1 MRRRDLLL
9 LGTAAIAWPTVARP
23 QTSGGIVPVIGFL
36 GSASAAAWQPGPL
49 LPVRRGLNETGFT
62 EGKNIVV
69 EYRWADDHYDRLPAL
84 AVELAQKDI
93 AVLVAPGTVAAA
105 KAAMAATRTIPIV
118 FMIAS
123 DPVEAGLVSSFNHP
137 GGNVT
142 GVGYLNA
149 QLASKRLQL
158 LHEAVPAAA
167 TITLLVN
174 PANPVE
180 AESQTKELQ
189 AAAPALGLQLRVAE
203 VTTLDEIERVFKAVA
218 SDGKGAIQLSVDPL
232 FGRPRPMDHEGGRA
246 GGFEVVAIAARYAVP
261 TVYPWREFV
270 QGGGLMSYGSLIGDA
285 FRNVGVYAGHILN
298 GEKPS
303 DLPVERPTRF
313 YFALNLKTAKDL
325 NLTIPPTLVG
335 LADTVIE

>member
-9 LGTAAIAWPTVARP
+9 LGTAAIAAPTVARP
-23 QTSGGIVPVIGFL
+23 QTSGGIVPLIGFL
-36 GSASAAAWQPGPL
+36 GSAPAAAWQATALRPI
-49 LPVRRGLNETGFT
+49 RQGLSETGFT
-62 EGKNIVV
+62 EGKNIII

-84 AVELAQKDI
+84 AVELAQKDT

-123 DPVEAGLVSSFNHP
+123 DPVEDGLVSSFNHP

-149 QLASKRLQL
+149 QVASKRLQL

-180 AESQTKELQ
+180 ADSQTKELQ
-189 AAAPALGLQLRVAE
+189 AAAALGLQLRVAE
-203 VTTLDEIERVFKAVA
+203 VTT
-218 SDGKGAIQLSVDPL
+218 G
-232 FGRPRPMDHEGGRA
+232 GGRA
-246 GGFEVVAIAARYAVP
+246 RIYGGRERWQRRHSAERRSAVRPAAADGGNSRALRGTDRLSLARIRAGRRAHKLWLAHRRRVSQRRGVCR
-261 TVYPWREFV
+261 TYPQR
-270 QGGGLMSYGSLIGDA
+270 
-285 FRNVGVYAGHILN
+285 
-298 GEKPS
+298 
-303 DLPVERPTRF
+303 
-313 YFALNLKTAKDL
+313 
-325 NLTIPPTLVG
+325 
-335 LADTVIE
+335 

>member
-1 MRRRDLLL
+1 
-9 LGTAAIAWPTVARP
+9 
-23 QTSGGIVPVIGFL
+23 
-36 GSASAAAWQPGPL
+36 
-49 LPVRRGLNETGFT
+49 
-62 EGKNIVV
+62 
-69 EYRWADDHYDRLPAL
+69 LPAL

-142 GVGYLNA
+142 GEGYLNA
-149 QLASKRLQL
+149 QLAPKRLQL
-158 LHEAVPAAA
+158 LHEVVPAAGA
-167 TITLLVN
+167 ITLLVN

-203 VTTLDEIERVFKAVA
+203 VTKLDELERVFKAVA

-232 FGRPRPMDHEGGRA
+232 FGRPGLM
-246 GGFEVVAIAARYAVP
+246 VALAARYAVP
-261 TVYPWREFV
+261 TAYPWREFV
-270 QGGGLMSYGSLIGDA
+270 QAGGLMSYGSRVLDA
-285 FRNVGVYAGHILN
+285 FRKVGVYTGNILN

-303 DLPVERPTRF
+303 DLPVERPTHF
-313 YFALNLKTAKDL
+313 DFALNLKTAKDL
-325 NLTIPPTLVG
+325 NLTIPPTLLG

>member
-9 LGTAAIAWPTVARP
+9 LGTAAIAWPTAARP

-36 GSASAAAWQPGPL
+36 GSGSAAAWQPALFGASGPI
-49 LPVRRGLNETGFT
+49 RQGLSETGFT
-62 EGKNIVV
+62 EGKNIVI
-69 EYRWADDHYDRLPAL
+69 EYRWADYHYDRLPAL

-93 AVLVAPGTVAAA
+93 AVLVAPGAVAAA

-123 DPVEAGLVSSFNHP
+123 DPVESGLVSSFNHP

-142 GVGYLNA
+142 GEGYLNA
-149 QLASKRLQL
+149 QLAPKRLQL
-158 LHEAVPAAA
+158 LHEVVPAAA
-167 TITLLVN
+167 AITLLVN

-189 AAAPALGLQLRVAE
+189 AAAALGLQLRVAE
-203 VTTLDEIERVFKAVA
+203 VTTLDEVERVFTAVA

-232 FGRPRPMDHEGGRA
+232 FGRFGPI
-246 GGFEVVAIAARYAVP
+246 VAIAARYAVP
-261 TVYPWREFV
+261 TVHPWREFV
-270 QGGGLMSYGSLIGDA
+270 QAGGLMSYGSLIRDA
-285 FRNVGVYAGHILN
+285 FRKVGVYAGHILN

-303 DLPVERPTRF
+303 DLPVERPTHF
-313 YFALNLKTAKDL
+313 DFALNLKTAKDL
-325 NLTIPPTLVG
+325 NLTIPRTLLG
-335 LADTVIE
+335 FADTVIE

>member
-23 QTSGGIVPVIGFL
+23 QTSGGIVPAMGFL
-36 GSASAAAWQPGPL
+36 GSAPAALWRPV
-49 LPVRRGLNETGFT
+49 LPVVRQGLSETGFT
-62 EGKNIVV
+62 EGKNIVI

-84 AVELAQKDI
+84 AEELAQKDI
-93 AVLVAPGTVAAA
+93 AVLVAPGSVAAA
-105 KAAMAATRTIPIV
+105 KAAMAATHTIPIV
-118 FMIAS
+118 FMIGS
-123 DPVEAGLVSSFNHP
+123 DPVKAGLVSSFSHP

-149 QLASKRLQL
+149 QAAPKRLQL
-158 LHEAVPAAA
+158 LHELIPAAA

-189 AAAPALGLQLRVAE
+189 MAALALGLQLRVAE
-203 VTTLDEIERVFKAVA
+203 VTTLDEVERAFGAVA
-218 SDGKGAIQLSVDPL
+218 SDGNGAVQLSVDPL
-232 FGRPRPMDHEGGRA
+232 FSRTLVMA
-246 GGFEVVAIAARYAVP
+246 AIAAQYAVP
-261 TVYPWREFV
+261 TIYPWREFV
-270 QGGGLMSYGSLIGDA
+270 QAGGLMSYGSLIGDA
-285 FRNVGVYAGHILN
+285 FRKAGVYAGHILN

-303 DLPVERPTRF
+303 DLPVEMPTSF
-313 YFALNLKTAKDL
+313 DFALNLKTAKHL
-325 NLTIPPTLVG
+325 KLTIPPTLLG

>member
-1 MRRRDLLL
+1 
-9 LGTAAIAWPTVARP
+9 
-23 QTSGGIVPVIGFL
+23 
-36 GSASAAAWQPGPL
+36 
-49 LPVRRGLNETGFT
+49 
-62 EGKNIVV
+62 
-69 EYRWADDHYDRLPAL
+69 LPAL

-93 AVLVAPGTVAAA
+93 AVLVAPATVAAA

-123 DPVEAGLVSSFNHP
+123 DPVEDGLVSSFNHP

-149 QLASKRLQL
+149 QVASKRLQL

-174 PANPVE
+174 PANPLE

-203 VTTLDEIERVFKAVA
+203 VTTLDEIERVFTAVA

-232 FGRPRPMDHEGGRA
+232 FGRPGLM
-246 GGFEVVAIAARYAVP
+246 VALVARYAVP
-261 TVYPWREFV
+261 TAYPWREFV
-270 QGGGLMSYGSLIGDA
+270 QAGGLMSYGSRVLDA
-285 FRNVGVYAGHILN
+285 FRKVGMYAGNILN
-298 GEKPS
+298 GKKPS
-303 DLPVERPTRF
+303 DSPVERPTRF
-313 YFALNLKTAKDL
+313 DFALNLKTAKDL
-325 NLTIPPTLVG
+325 NLTIPPTLLG

>member
-36 GSASAAAWQPGPL
+36 GSAPAAAWQGGPL
-49 LPVRRGLNETGFT
+49 PSIRRGLSETGFT
-62 EGKNIVV
+62 EGKNIVI

-93 AVLVAPGTVAAA
+93 AVLVAPATVAAA

-123 DPVEAGLVSSFNHP
+123 DPIEDGLVSSFNHP

-149 QLASKRLQL
+149 QVASKRLQL

-189 AAAPALGLQLRVAE
+189 VAAPALGLQLRVAE

-232 FGRPRPMDHEGGRA
+232 FGRPGL
-246 GGFEVVAIAARYAVP
+246 VVALAARYAVP
-261 TVYPWREFV
+261 TAYPWREFV
-270 QGGGLMSYGSLIGDA
+270 QAGGLMSYGSRVLDA
-285 FRNVGVYAGHILN
+285 FRKVGVYAGNILN

-313 YFALNLKTAKDL
+313 DFALNLKTAKDL
-325 NLTIPPTLVG
+325 NLTIPPTVVA

>member
-1 MRRRDLLL
+1 M
-9 LGTAAIAWPTVARP
+9 A
-23 QTSGGIVPVIGFL
+23 GG
-36 GSASAAAWQPGPL
+36 AGPL
-49 LPVRRGLNETGFT
+49 SWLRQGLSETGFT
-62 EGKNIVV
+62 EGKNVV
-69 EYRWADDHYDRLPAL
+69 IEYRWADDHYDRLPAL

-93 AVLVAPGTVAAA
+93 EVLVAPVTVVAA

-149 QLASKRLQL
+149 QVASKRLQL

-203 VTTLDEIERVFKAVA
+203 VTTLDEVERVFAAVA
-218 SDGKGAIQLSVDPL
+218 SDGKGAIQLSVDPM
-232 FGRPRPMDHEGGRA
+232 FGQPGPGSAPGRIRFA
-246 GGFEVVAIAARYAVP
+246 MVAIAARYAVP

-325 NLTIPPTLVG
+325 NLTIQPTL
-335 LADTVIE
+335 LAFADTVIE

>member
-1 MRRRDLLL
+1 M
-9 LGTAAIAWPTVARP
+9 
-23 QTSGGIVPVIGFL
+23 S
-36 GSASAAAWQPGPL
+36 
-49 LPVRRGLNETGFT
+49 ETGFT
-62 EGKNIVV
+62 EGKNIVI

-93 AVLVAPGTVAAA
+93 AVLVATGAVAAA

-123 DPVEAGLVSSFNHP
+123 DPVDAGLVSSFNHP

-149 QLASKRLQL
+149 QVASKRLQL

-189 AAAPALGLQLRVAE
+189 EAAAALGLQLRVAE
-203 VTTLDEIERVFKAVA
+203 VTMLDEVERVFTAVA

-232 FGRPRPMDHEGGRA
+232 FGRPPLM
-246 GGFEVVAIAARYAVP
+246 VAIAVRYAVQ

-270 QGGGLMSYGSLIGDA
+270 QAGGLMGNSSLILDA
-285 FRNVGVYAGHILN
+285 FRKVGVYAGNILN

-313 YFALNLKTAKDL
+313 DFALNLKTAKDL
-325 NLTIPPTLVG
+325 NLTIPPTLLA

>member
-9 LGTAAIAWPTVARP
+9 LGTAATTWPTVARP

-36 GSASAAAWQPGPL
+36 GSAPAAAWQPGPL
-49 LPVRRGLNETGFT
+49 LPVRRGLSETEFT
-62 EGKNIVV
+62 EGKNIVI

-149 QLASKRLQL
+149 QVASKRLQL

-189 AAAPALGLQLRVAE
+189 AAAPGLGLQLRVAE
-203 VTTLDEIERVFKAVA
+203 VTTLDEVERVFAAVA
-218 SDGKGAIQLSVDPL
+218 SDGKGAIQLSVDPM
-232 FGRPRPMDHEGGRA
+232 FGQPGPGSSSRA
-246 GGFEVVAIAARYAVP
+246 GTLCNGGNSRALRGPDGLSLARIRAGRGAHELWLAHRRRVSQRRG
-261 TVYPWREFV
+261 VCRAYPQW
-270 QGGGLMSYGSLIGDA
+270 
-285 FRNVGVYAGHILN
+285 
-298 GEKPS
+298 
-303 DLPVERPTRF
+303 
-313 YFALNLKTAKDL
+313 
-325 NLTIPPTLVG
+325 
-335 LADTVIE
+335 

>member
-9 LGTAAIAWPTVARP
+9 LGTAAIAAPTVARA

-36 GSASAAAWQPGPL
+36 GSAPAAAWQKGPL
-49 LPVRRGLNETGFT
+49 PSIRKGLSETGFT
-62 EGKNIVV
+62 EGKNIVI

-105 KAAMAATRTIPIV
+105 KAAMVATRTIPIV
-118 FMIAS
+118 FMVAS
-123 DPVEAGLVSSFNHP
+123 DPVEDGLVSSFNHP

-149 QLASKRLQL
+149 QVASKRLEL

-203 VTTLDEIERVFKAVA
+203 VPTLDELERVFTAVA
-218 SDGKGAIQLSVDPL
+218 SDGKGAIQLSIDPL
-232 FGRPRPMDHEGGRA
+232 WGGRWPLM
-246 GGFEVVAIAARYAVP
+246 VALAARYAVP
-261 TVYPWREFV
+261 TIYPWREFV
-270 QGGGLMSYGSLIGDA
+270 QAGGLMSYGSLILDA
-285 FRNVGVYAGHILN
+285 FRKVGVYAGNILI
-298 GEKPS
+298 GKKPS

-313 YFALNLKTAKDL
+313 DFALNLKTAKDL

>member
-36 GSASAAAWQPGPL
+36 GSAPAAAW
-49 LPVRRGLNETGFT
+49 LPVGARARASDPFLQGLSETGFT
-62 EGKNIVV
+62 EGKNIVI
-69 EYRWADDHYDRLPAL
+69 EHRWADDHYDRLPAL

-123 DPVEAGLVSSFNHP
+123 DPVEDGLVSSFNHP

-149 QLASKRLQL
+149 QVASKRLQL

-203 VTTLDEIERVFKAVA
+203 ATTLDEVERVFSAVA

-232 FGRPRPMDHEGGRA
+232 FGRLGLM
-246 GGFEVVAIAARYAVP
+246 VAIAARYAVP
-261 TVYPWREFV
+261 TIHPWREFV
-270 QGGGLMSYGSLIGDA
+270 QAGGLMSYGSLIADA
-285 FRNVGVYAGHILN
+285 FRKVGVYAGHILN
-298 GEKPS
+298 GDKAS
-303 DLPVERPTRF
+303 DLPVERPTHF
-313 YFALNLKTAKDL
+313 DFALNLKTAKAL
-325 NLTIPPTLVG
+325 NLTIPPTL
-335 LADTVIE
+335 LAFADTVIE

>member
-23 QTSGGIVPVIGFL
+23 QTSGGVVPVIGFL
-36 GSASAAAWQPGPL
+36 GSAPAAAWHAALPL
-49 LPVRRGLNETGFT
+49 RSIRQGLSETGFT
-62 EGKNIVV
+62 EGQNIVI

-118 FMIAS
+118 FMIAT
-123 DPVEAGLVSSFNHP
+123 DPVEDGLVSSFNHP

-149 QLASKRLQL
+149 QVASKRLQL

-180 AESQTKELQ
+180 AQSQTKELQ

-203 VTTLDEIERVFKAVA
+203 VTTLDELESVFTAVA
-218 SDGKGAIQLSVDPL
+218 SDGKGAIQLSIDPL
-232 FGRPRPMDHEGGRA
+232 WGGSLM
-246 GGFEVVAIAARYAVP
+246 VALAARYAVP

-270 QGGGLMSYGSLIGDA
+270 QAGGLMSYGSLIRDA
-285 FRNVGVYAGHILN
+285 FRKVGVYAGNILN
-298 GEKPS
+298 GKKPS
-303 DLPVERPTRF
+303 DLPVERPTHF
-313 YFALNLKTAKDL
+313 DFALNLKTARDL
-325 NLTIPPTLVG
+325 NLSIPPTLVG

>member
-36 GSASAAAWQPGPL
+36 GSAPAAAWQGV
-49 LPVRRGLNETGFT
+49 LPSIRQGLSETGFT
-62 EGKNIVV
+62 EGKNIVI

-118 FMIAS
+118 FMIAT
-123 DPVEAGLVSSFNHP
+123 DPVEDGLVSSFNHP

-142 GVGYLNA
+142 GEGYLNA
-149 QLASKRLQL
+149 QLAPKRLQL

-167 TITLLVN
+167 PITLLAN

-189 AAAPALGLQLRVAE
+189 AAAAALGLQLRVAE
-203 VTTLDEIERVFKAVA
+203 VTTLDEVERVFMAVA

-232 FGRPRPMDHEGGRA
+232 FGRPELM
-246 GGFEVVAIAARYAVP
+246 VAIAARYAVP
-261 TVYPWREFV
+261 TVYPWRQFV
-270 QGGGLMSYGSLIGDA
+270 QAGGLMSYGSLILDA
-285 FRNVGVYAGHILN
+285 WRNVGVYTGHILN

-313 YFALNLKTAKDL
+313 DFALNLKTAKDL
-325 NLTIPPTLVG
+325 NLTIPPTLLG

>member
-1 MRRRDLLL
+1 M
-9 LGTAAIAWPTVARP
+9 
-23 QTSGGIVPVIGFL
+23 S
-36 GSASAAAWQPGPL
+36 
-49 LPVRRGLNETGFT
+49 ETGFT
-62 EGKNIVV
+62 EGKNIVI

-84 AVELAQKDI
+84 AVELVQKDI
-93 AVLVAPGTVAAA
+93 AVLVAPGAVAAA

-123 DPVEAGLVSSFNHP
+123 DPVESGLVSSFNHP

-149 QLASKRLQL
+149 QVASKRLQL

-180 AESQTKELQ
+180 AESQTKELR

-203 VTTLDEIERVFKAVA
+203 VTTLDEVERVFAAVA

-232 FGRPRPMDHEGGRA
+232 FSRPGLI
-246 GGFEVVAIAARYAVP
+246 VAIAARYAVP

-270 QGGGLMSYGSLIGDA
+270 QAGGLMSYGSLIGDA
-285 FRNVGVYAGHILN
+285 FRKVGVYAGHILN

-313 YFALNLKTAKDL
+313 DFALNLKTAKDL
-325 NLTIPPTLVG
+325 NLTIPQTLVE

>member
-36 GSASAAAWQPGPL
+36 GSAPAAAWQGGPL
-49 LPVRRGLNETGFT
+49 PSIRRGLSETGFT
-62 EGKNIVV
+62 EGKNIVI

-93 AVLVAPGTVAAA
+93 AVLVAPATVAAA
-105 KAAMAATRTIPIV
+105 KAAMAVTRTIPIV

-123 DPVEAGLVSSFNHP
+123 DPIEDGLVSSFNHP

-149 QLASKRLQL
+149 QVASKRLQL
-158 LHEAVPAAA
+158 LHEAA

-189 AAAPALGLQLRVAE
+189 VAAPALGLQLRVAE

-232 FGRPRPMDHEGGRA
+232 FGRPGL
-246 GGFEVVAIAARYAVP
+246 VVALAARYAVP
-261 TVYPWREFV
+261 TAYPWREFV
-270 QGGGLMSYGSLIGDA
+270 QAGGLMSYGSRVLDA
-285 FRNVGVYAGHILN
+285 FRKVGVYAGNILN

-303 DLPVERPTRF
+303 DLPVERPTHF
-313 YFALNLKTAKDL
+313 DFALNLKTAKDL
-325 NLTIPPTLVG
+325 NLTIPPTLLG

>member
-1 MRRRDLLL
+1 
-9 LGTAAIAWPTVARP
+9 VA
-23 QTSGGIVPVIGFL
+23 G
-36 GSASAAAWQPGPL
+36 GPL
-49 LPVRRGLNETGFT
+49 PSVRRGLSETGFT
-62 EGKNIVV
+62 EGKNIVI

-93 AVLVAPGTVAAA
+93 AVLVAPATVAAA

-142 GVGYLNA
+142 GEGYLNA
-149 QLASKRLQL
+149 QLAPKRLQL
-158 LHEAVPAAA
+158 LHEVVPAAGA
-167 TITLLVN
+167 ITLLVN

-189 AAAPALGLQLRVAE
+189 AAAAALGLQLRVAE
-203 VTTLDEIERVFKAVA
+203 VTTLDEVERVFMAVA

-232 FGRPRPMDHEGGRA
+232 FGRPELM
-246 GGFEVVAIAARYAVP
+246 VAIAARYAVP
-261 TVYPWREFV
+261 TVYPWRQFV
-270 QGGGLMSYGSLIGDA
+270 QAGGLMSYGSLIGDA
-285 FRNVGVYAGHILN
+285 FRKVGVYAGNILN
-298 GEKPS
+298 GKKPS

-313 YFALNLKTAKDL
+313 DFALNLKTAKDL
-325 NLTIPPTLVG
+325 NLTIPPTLLA

>member
-9 LGTAAIAWPTVARP
+9 LGTAAIAWPTAARP

-36 GSASAAAWQPGPL
+36 GSGSAAAWQPALFGGSGPI
-49 LPVRRGLNETGFT
+49 RQGLSETGFT
-62 EGKNIVV
+62 EGKNIVI
-69 EYRWADDHYDRLPAL
+69 EYRWADYHYDRLPAL

-93 AVLVAPGTVAAA
+93 AVLVAPGAVAAA

-123 DPVEAGLVSSFNHP
+123 DPVESGLVSSFNHP

-142 GVGYLNA
+142 GEGYLNA
-149 QLASKRLQL
+149 QLAPKRLQL
-158 LHEAVPAAA
+158 LHEVVPAASA
-167 TITLLVN
+167 ITLLVN

-189 AAAPALGLQLRVAE
+189 AAAALGLQLRVAE
-203 VTTLDEIERVFKAVA
+203 VTTLDEVERVFTAVA

-232 FGRPRPMDHEGGRA
+232 FGRFGPI
-246 GGFEVVAIAARYAVP
+246 VAIAARYAVP
-261 TVYPWREFV
+261 TVHPWREFV
-270 QGGGLMSYGSLIGDA
+270 QAGGLMSYGSLIRDA
-285 FRNVGVYAGHILN
+285 FRKVGVYAGHILN

-313 YFALNLKTAKDL
+313 DFALNLKTAKDL
-325 NLTIPPTLVG
+325 NLTIPPTLLG

>member
-1 MRRRDLLL
+1 M

-36 GSASAAAWQPGPL
+36 GSAPAAAWQGPL
-49 LPVRRGLNETGFT
+49 SAVRRGLSETGFT
-62 EGKNIVV
+62 EGKNIVI

-93 AVLVAPGTVAAA
+93 AVLVAPGAVAAA

-149 QLASKRLQL
+149 QLAPKRLQL

-167 TITLLVN
+167 PITLLAN

-189 AAAPALGLQLRVAE
+189 AAALGLQLRVAE
-203 VTTLDEIERVFKAVA
+203 VTTLEEVERVFMAVA

-232 FGRPRPMDHEGGRA
+232 FGRPELM
-246 GGFEVVAIAARYAVP
+246 VAIAARYAVP
-261 TVYPWREFV
+261 TVYPWRQFV
-270 QGGGLMSYGSLIGDA
+270 QAGGLMSYGSLIGDA
-285 FRNVGVYAGHILN
+285 FRKVGVYAGNILN
-298 GEKPS
+298 GKKPS

-313 YFALNLKTAKDL
+313 DFALNLKTAKDL
-325 NLTIPPTLVG
+325 NLTIPPTLLA